1 MGSVVDFGVV
11 RSTRIVRRAL
21 MQIQDALWANLLPT
35 HNPSDA
41 ETIEQIRR
49 IVLSE
54 EVQRALRCG
63 DEPVCIAYVDTIRA
77 TVFSR
82 AKPCTLIDALWSV
95 LDQPILNKVLGRH
108 QKRRMTISHEPRW
121 HDDQEGSWPPNLA

>member
-1 MGSVVDFGVV
+1 MGTVVDFGVV

-21 MQIQDALWANLLPT
+21 TQVQDALWAIPRT
-35 HNPSDA
+35 HNYSDA

-77 TVFSR
+77 IVFSR
-82 AKPCTLIDALWSV
+82 ARPRTLIEELWWV
-95 LDQPILNKVLGRH
+95 LDQPILNKVLGRR
-108 QKRRMTISHEPRW
+108 QTSRRTIAYEQPW

>member
-21 MQIQDALWANLLPT
+21 TQIQDALWANLPPT
-35 HNPSDA
+35 HSPSDA

-54 EVQRALRCG
+54 EVQRALRCS
-63 DEPVCIAYVDTIRA
+63 DEPVSIAYVDTIRA
-77 TVFSR
+77 IVFSR
-82 AKPCTLIDALWSV
+82 ARPRTLIDALWSV
-95 LDQPILNKVLGRH
+95 LDHPILNKVLGRR
-108 QKRRMTISHEPRW
+108 QNSRMTISYDPRL